1 MRKQGDSAHGY
12 IVDLV
17 ELMVD
22 EVGWVCGG
30 RVSKRHAWVWTAW
43 YTTRMGTWEINTI
56 LLQVAR
62 TLEFEWMNGNP
73 RR

>member
-1 MRKQGDSAHGY
+1 MNGTERRQLHWMRKQGDSAHGY

-30 RVSKRHAWVWTAW
+30 RVSKRHAWV
-43 YTTRMGTWEINTI
+43 
-56 LLQVAR
+56 
-62 TLEFEWMNGNP
+62 
-73 RR
+73 